1 VAWGCTEASAATPI
15 FSGCCHFTYANDLK
29 TSIGGA
35 RQGWMKHSITSPPP
49 VAIIVLMYVICDDI
63 TYSSGVFSLL
73 RGPTLTNRLRATCMV
88 RFPVFRGA
96 RRNRGQA
103 NPEREPGFARARIPL
118 APLSLRSPP
127 YQRQRARVRTGG
139 QRHRCWLASAESSRQ
154 GRRSPAR
161 RDRAAAGVGVRRGP
175 GVRHVKYSVCF
186 LVRAHA

>member
-1 VAWGCTEASAATPI
+1 MLYVMILRTPAASPWL
-15 FSGCCHFTYANDLK
+15 HF
-29 TSIGGA
+29 
-35 RQGWMKHSITSPPP
+35 HS
-49 VAIIVLMYVICDDI
+49 
-63 TYSSGVFSLL
+63 FSLL

-139 QRHRCWLASAESSRQ
+139 QRHRCWPRVAGRAVAPPRGAIERPRGWAYVAAPASDTSNILSAFLCVRMHDTAYLGTPHRDACLSR
-154 GRRSPAR
+154 
-161 RDRAAAGVGVRRGP
+161 
-175 GVRHVKYSVCF
+175 
-186 LVRAHA
+186 